1 MEAQLYMSEND
12 SALQYA
18 PARRRFYYG
27 SLKFNWALGVFYNYT
42 LISLPI
48 CNWHL

>member
-18 PARRRFYYG
+18 PARPRFYYG
-27 SLKFNWALGVFYNYT
+27 SLKFNWALGG
-42 LISLPI
+42 I
-48 CNWHL
+48 CPPCMLAQG

>member
-18 PARRRFYYG
+18 HAPLSVDWIYAF
-27 SLKFNWALGVFYNYT
+27 LFMENCVILFPFT
-42 LISLPI
+42 TE
-48 CNWHL
+48 